1 MLTHEL
7 ISTIDLFRQAKV
19 LVIGDIMLDQYIYGD
34 TSRISP
40 EAPVP
45 IVKKH
50 EFEDKPGGAGNVA
63 LNINKLGATVSL
75 LAMCG
80 NDPEGDSLAHFLTEN
95 GIQISLIRT
104 PLPTIKKT
112 RILSK
117 HQQLLRIDTESS
129 YNELDH
135 SELLDKASK
144 LIDKHDTVVLSDY
157 AKGTLT
163 PVLQDLIKIARAKN
177 KQVIVDP
184 KEADLSRY
192 KNANWIT
199 PNLKEFLT
207 SADSKD
213 DDRSLQRRAEKLIID
228 NNFDG
233 ILLTRSEKGMS
244 LFSKNRPPIHLPA
257 KVREVFDVTG
267 AGDTVI
273 ALMAAGLSVT
283 ENLNH
288 IIELA
293 NTAAGI
299 VVGKM
304 GAAYVTPEEIKLEIS
319 KSEFNDK
326 TRSFGIIEQEQ
337 LLKELQTS
345 RLGGE
350 KIVFTNGCFDILH
363 SGHVKYL
370 EEAKAL
376 GDRLIIA
383 VNSDESVKKLKGD
396 HRPIIPLQQRM
407 HLLSALKFVDWVI
420 SFDEETPEKLIC
432 NLLPDILTKGGDYKA
447 ENIAGYECIKKNNGE
462 IIILSFTDN
471 ISTSNI
477 IKKIKLLDYNL

>member
-7 ISTIDLFRQAKV
+7 ISTIDLLKNAKV

-45 IVKKH
+45 VVRKH
-50 EFEDKPGGAGNVA
+50 DFENKPGGAGNVA
-63 LNINKLGATVSL
+63 LNISKLGAKVSL

-80 NDPEGDSLAHFLTEN
+80 NDPEAEILNQYLKN
-95 GIQISLIRT
+95 NQIDNYLIRT
-104 PLPTIKKT
+104 TLPTIKKT

-129 YNELDH
+129 YTDLDH
-135 SELLDKASK
+135 SELLQKAK
-144 LIDKHDTVVLSDY
+144 ELIDLHDTIVLSDY

-163 PVLQDLIKIARAKN
+163 PVLQEIIEIARSKD
-177 KQVIVDP
+177 KKVIVDP
-184 KEADLSRY
+184 KEANLSRY
-192 KNANWIT
+192 KNAHWIT
-199 PNLKEFLT
+199 PNLNEFL
-207 SADSKD
+207 SSSDKSSD
-213 DDRSLQRRAEKLIID
+213 DISLEKRANKLISD

-244 LFSKNRPPIHLPA
+244 LYSKNEQPIHLPA
-257 KVREVFDVTG
+257 KVREVYDVTG

-273 ALMAAGLSVT
+273 ALMATGLSVT
-283 ENLNH
+283 DNLNLV
-288 IIELA
+288 IEIA

-304 GAAYVTPEEIKLEIS
+304 GAAYVTPDEIKNEIRHT
-319 KSEFNDK
+319 EFNDS
-326 TRSFGIIEQEQ
+326 TRKFGIIDQQQ
-337 LLKELQTS
+337 LQNELQIA

-363 SGHVKYL
+363 AGHVKYL

-376 GDRLIIA
+376 GDRLIVA
-383 VNSDESVKKLKGD
+383 VNSDNSVKKLKGD
-396 HRPIIPLQQRM
+396 KRPIIPLQQRM
-407 HLLSALKFVDWVI
+407 QLLASLRFVDWVVA
-420 SFDEETPEKLIC
+420 FEEETPEKLIC
-432 NLLPDILTKGGDYKA
+432 TLLPDNLVKGGDYK
-447 ENIAGYECIKKNNGE
+447 ENEIAGYQCVKDNGG
-462 IIILSFTDN
+462 IVSTLSFTDD

-477 IKKIKLLDYNL
+477 IKKIKHTDT

>member
-7 ISTIDLFRQAKV
+7 ISTIDLFKQAKV

-45 IVKKH
+45 VVKKH
-50 EFEDKPGGAGNVA
+50 NFEDKPGGAGNVA
-63 LNINKLGATVSL
+63 LNIRKLGAQVSL
-75 LAMCG
+75 LTMCG
-80 NDPEGDSLAHFLTEN
+80 NDPEGDSLDLFLTDN
-95 GIQISLIRT
+95 DIDIHLIKT

-129 YNELDH
+129 YNDLDH
-135 SELLDKASK
+135 SELLVIARQ
-144 LIDKHDTVVLSDY
+144 LIDTHDTVVLSDY

-163 PVLQDLIKIARAKN
+163 PVLQDLIKMATSKN
-177 KQVIVDP
+177 KIIIVDP
-184 KEADLSRY
+184 KETDLARY

-199 PNLKEFLT
+199 PNLNEFLN
-207 SADSKD
+207 SADTNS
-213 DDRSLQRRAEKLIID
+213 DDRSLQNRAKTLIRQ

-244 LFSKNRPPIHLPA
+244 LYSKNNPPLHLPA

-283 ENLNH
+283 ENLSH

-304 GAAYVTPEEIKLEIS
+304 GAAYATPEEIKLEIS
-319 KSEFNDK
+319 TSEFNDK
-326 TRSFGIIEQEQ
+326 TRTFGIIEPEQ
-337 LLKELQTS
+337 LENELQTA

-363 SGHVKYL
+363 AGHVSYL

-383 VNSDESVKKLKGD
+383 VNSDESVKKLKGEM
-396 HRPIIPLQQRM
+396 RPIIPLAQRM
-407 HLLSALKFVDWVI
+407 HLLSSLKFVDWVVP
-420 SFDEETPEKLIC
+420 FDEETPEKLIC

-447 ENIAGYECIKKNNGE
+447 EDVAGYECLKKNHGE
-462 IIILSFTDN
+462 VVILSFTDN
-471 ISTSNI
+471 ISTTNI
-477 IKKIKLLDYNL
+477 IKKIKLLNDDQ

>member
-7 ISTIDLFRQAKV
+7 ISTIDLFNEAKV

-34 TSRISP
+34 TNRISP

-45 IVKKH
+45 VVKKGQ
-50 EFEDKPGGAGNVA
+50 FENKPGGAGNVA
-63 LNINKLGATVSL
+63 LNIRKLGAKVSL

-80 NDPEGDSLAHFLTEN
+80 NDPESDVLDHFLTN
-95 GIQISLIRT
+95 SGIDIQLIRT
-104 PLPTIKKT
+104 SLPTIKKT

-135 SELLDKASK
+135 SELLEIASN
-144 LIDKHDTVVLSDY
+144 LMDKHDTVVLSDY

-163 PVLQDLIKIARAKN
+163 PVLQELIKIARSKD
-177 KQVIVDP
+177 KKVIVDP
-184 KEADLSRY
+184 KESDLSRY

-199 PNLKEFLT
+199 PNLNEFLT
-207 SADSKD
+207 ANTQSDEH
-213 DDRSLQRRAEKLIID
+213 SLQDRAESLIKE

-244 LFSKNRPPIHLPA
+244 LYSKNNKPLHLPA

-273 ALMAAGLSVT
+273 ALMATGLSVT
-283 ENLNH
+283 QNLNH

-304 GAAYVTPEEIKLEIS
+304 GAAFVTPEEIKLEI
-319 KSEFNDK
+319 KKTEFNDL
-326 TRSFGIIEQEQ
+326 TRNFGIIDTKQ
-337 LLKELQTS
+337 LENELKIA

-363 SGHVKYL
+363 TGHVKYL

-383 VNSDESVKKLKGD
+383 VNSDNSVKKLKGQ
-396 HRPIIPLQQRM
+396 HRPVMPLEQRM
-407 HLLSALKFVDWVI
+407 HLLSSLKVVDWVVP
-420 SFDEETPEKLIC
+420 FNEETPEELIC
-432 NLLPDILTKGGDYKA
+432 KLLPDILVKGGDYQEDK
-447 ENIAGYECIKKNNGE
+447 IAGYQCVKDNGGE
-462 IIILSFTDN
+462 VLTLSFINN
-471 ISTSNI
+471 ISTSEI
-477 IKKIKLLDYNL
+477 IKKIKLIDF

>member
-7 ISTIDLFRQAKV
+7 ISTIDLFNEAKV

-34 TSRISP
+34 TNRISP

-45 IVKKH
+45 VVKKH
-50 EFEDKPGGAGNVA
+50 QFEDKPGGAGNVA
-63 LNINKLGATVSL
+63 LNIRKLGANVSL

-80 NDPEGDSLAHFLTEN
+80 NDPESDALEHFLTNN
-95 GIQISLIRT
+95 GINTQLIRT

-135 SELLDKASK
+135 SELLEVASD

-163 PVLQDLIKIARAKN
+163 PILQDLIKIARSKD
-177 KQVIVDP
+177 KKVIVDP
-184 KEADLSRY
+184 KETDLSRY

-199 PNLKEFLT
+199 PNLNEFLT
-207 SADSKD
+207 ANTKSDEN
-213 DDRSLQRRAEKLIID
+213 SLRNRAESLIKE

-244 LFSKNRPPIHLPA
+244 LYSKNSGPLHLPA

-273 ALMAAGLSVT
+273 ALMATGLSVT
-283 ENLNH
+283 NNLSH

-304 GAAYVTPEEIKLEIS
+304 GAAFVTPDEIKLEI
-319 KSEFNDK
+319 KKTEFNDV
-326 TRSFGIIEQEQ
+326 TRKFGIIDAEQIEN
-337 LLKELQTS
+337 ELTFA

-350 KIVFTNGCFDILH
+350 KVVFTNGCFDILH
-363 SGHVKYL
+363 TGHVKYL

-376 GDRLIIA
+376 GDRLIVAI
-383 VNSDESVKKLKGD
+383 NSDDSVKILKGK
-396 HRPIIPLQQRM
+396 HRPVIPLEQRM
-407 HLLSALKFVDWVI
+407 HLISSLKFVDWVI
-420 SFDEETPEKLIC
+420 SFNEETPEQLIC
-432 NLLPDILTKGGDYKA
+432 KLLPDILVKGGDYQ
-447 ENIAGYECIKKNNGE
+447 ENEIAGNECVKSNGGDVLT
-462 IIILSFTDN
+462 LSFINN
-471 ISTSNI
+471 ISTSEI
-477 IKKIKLLDYNL
+477 IKKIKLIDI

>member
-7 ISTIDLFRQAKV
+7 ISTIDLFKQAKV
-19 LVIGDIMLDQYIYGD
+19 LVIGDIMLDQYIFGD

-45 IVKKH
+45 IVKKR

-63 LNINKLGATVSL
+63 LNIRKLGAKVSL
-75 LAMCG
+75 LGMCG
-80 NDPEGDSLAHFLTEN
+80 NDPEGDSLDQSLTNN
-95 GIQISLIRT
+95 GINISLIRT

-144 LIDKHDTVVLSDY
+144 LIDEHDTVVLSDY

-163 PVLQDLIKIARAKN
+163 PVLQDLIKIARFKH
-177 KQVIVDP
+177 KKVIVDP

-199 PNLKEFLT
+199 PNLNEFLT
-207 SADSKD
+207 SADSNAD
-213 DDRSLQRRAEKLIID
+213 DGSLQTRADRLIKD

-244 LFSKNRPPIHLPA
+244 LFSNNKPPLHLPA

-273 ALMAAGLSVT
+273 ALMATGLSVT

-326 TRSFGIIEQEQ
+326 TRTFGIIEPEQ
-337 LLKELQTS
+337 LEKELQIA

-363 SGHVKYL
+363 AGHVKYL

-376 GDRLIIA
+376 GDRLIVA
-383 VNSDESVKKLKGD
+383 VNSDDSVKTLKGEM
-396 HRPIIPLQQRM
+396 RPIIPLAQRM
-407 HLLSALKFVDWVI
+407 RLLSSLKFVDWVVP
-420 SFDEETPEKLIC
+420 FNEETPEKLIC
-432 NLLPDILTKGGDYKA
+432 KLLPDILTKGGDYKA
-447 ENIAGYECIKKNNGE
+447 ENIAGYDCIKKNNGE
-462 IIILSFTDN
+462 TIILSFTDN

-477 IKKIKLLDYNL
+477 IKTIKLLGDNQ